1 MTQLTIDICRQF
13 FEAIATMTA
22 PGGRG
27 EAKGMR
33 ICMSLRLYK
42 QINVILVN
50 NILLILQLA
59 CFFFCIMLVYGR
71 QLRQDAARIKS
82 MSK

>member
-22 PGGRG
+22 PGGGGG
-27 EAKGMR
+27 EAKEMR

-50 NILLILQLA
+50 NILLIL
-59 CFFFCIMLVYGR
+59 
-71 QLRQDAARIKS
+71 
-82 MSK
+82 